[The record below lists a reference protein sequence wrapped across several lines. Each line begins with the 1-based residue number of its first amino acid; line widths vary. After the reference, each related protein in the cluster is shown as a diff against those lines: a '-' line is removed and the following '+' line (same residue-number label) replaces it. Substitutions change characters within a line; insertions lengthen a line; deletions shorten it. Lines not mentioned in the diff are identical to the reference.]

1 MSSLNENK
9 SGATSPKTVNTSK
22 WDVYE
27 YDNSDDYKQKYNEL
41 GITLYFDTDVEKNII
56 VQEVANFLNDS
67 DYEYSIDMFTIGYK
81 DTE

>member
-9 SGATSPKTVNTSK
+9 SGATSPKTVDTNK

-41 GITLYFDTDVEKNII
+41 SVTFYFDTDVTKEKSVKEI
-56 VQEVANFLNDS
+56 AKFLNDS
-67 DYEYSIDMFTIGYK
+67 EYQYSVDMFTLGYK

>member
-9 SGATSPKTVNTSK
+9 SGATSPKTVDTNK

-41 GITLYFDTDVEKNII
+41 SVTFYFDTDVEKNTI
-56 VQEVANFLNDS
+56 VKEVANFLNDS
-67 DYEYSIDMFTIGYK
+67 EYEYSIDMFTIGYK

>member
-9 SGATSPKTVNTSK
+9 SGATSPKTVDTNK
-22 WDVYE
+22 WEVYE

-41 GITLYFDTDVEKNII
+41 SITFYFDKDVDKDKA
-56 VQEVANFLNDS
+56 VQEVANFMNDS
-67 DYEYSIDMFTIGYK
+67 EYQYSIDMFTVGYK